1 MHPLQTAPLNA
12 LRAAEAT
19 ARLGSLRAAAQE
31 LGVSPGAVS
40 QQIAR
45 AESALGRPLFDRR
58 PGGLRPAE
66 GTEEIF
72 LHLREGFSRLTAAV
86 ELTRRD
92 RAHILTISVA
102 PIFAARWLIWRL
114 PEFTRAHPEI
124 KVRLDSSIQLVD
136 PNAGDVDF
144 AIRIGP
150 GGYQGLTVERLLEQ
164 RVIPVCS
171 ADWAAKLQTPADLAH
186 VPIIRDAR
194 AMFDWDVWL
203 GPEGLSR
210 QILGEGPEFNEA
222 SLGLD
227 SAMAGEGV
235 LLAFETLCHD
245 ALERGQVAAPF
256 PRYHPTGLSYW
267 LVSARD
273 RSLSLPQRRF
283 RSWLKDSLASSGMGS

>member
-12 LRAAEAT
+12 LRAAEAV
-19 ARLGSLRAAAQE
+19 ARLGSLRAAGAE

-40 QQIAR
+40 QQVAR

-86 ELTRRD
+86 ELTRRY

-124 KVRLDSSIQLVD
+124 KVRLDSALQLVD

-150 GGYQGLTVERLLEQ
+150 GGYQGLTVEHLLDQ

-171 ADWAAKLQTPADLAH
+171 ADWAAKLKSPADLAH

-194 AMFDWDVWL
+194 AMFAWDVWL
-203 GPEGLSR
+203 GPEGLSHR
-210 QILGEGPEFNEA
+210 ILGEGPEFNEA

-245 ALERGQVAAPF
+245 ALERGQVVAPF

-283 RSWLKDSLASSGMGS
+283 RSWLKEALASSGMGT